1 MICLA
6 PTIFFLAVWW
16 WIRFLTRF
24 PRLTVRDVYPFF
36 HRIEG
41 EILVGSFHPGPEDN
55 YRAANTPAEFRKWQ
69 WRRIHLAMHLSR
81 DISANSR
88 LLQRWAVYERHENWD
103 SLPAEI
109 QDGLREFQLSCMHS
123 RTAAFA
129 VRFRL
134 RLWLIRMNLLPMLPV
149 PSFSTIVEHSNTL
162 IRFYRTAE
170 VLADAISRIYGEEIH
185 QNMLQVLGMLELE
198 LDGPE
203 V

>member
-1 MICLA
+1 
-6 PTIFFLAVWW
+6 
-16 WIRFLTRF
+16 
-24 PRLTVRDVYPFF
+24 
-36 HRIEG
+36 
-41 EILVGSFHPGPEDN
+41 
-55 YRAANTPAEFRKWQ
+55 
-69 WRRIHLAMHLSR
+69 MHLCG

-134 RLWLIRMNLLPMLPV
+134 RLWLIRMNLLPRLPV
-149 PSFSTIVEHSNTL
+149 PSFSTIVEHSNSL

-170 VLADAISRIYGEEIH
+170 VLADAVSRIYGEEIH
-185 QNMLQVLGMLELE
+185 QKMLAVLGTVD
-198 LDGPE
+198 LDLDAAEEP
-203 V
+203 